1 MGVPQ
6 RTIDAI
12 GLFFNN
18 YAVVLVTI
26 VLYITLHYTMK
37 KKMTAGHSLQNESS
51 STSREEGRHVQ
62 VQWSFVCLNVVLLI
76 IMIMFLAPSVILM
89 TIRFFLDDI
98 FIAQYGIRVL
108 FVNLMTD
115 NLLYLKFLLDPIVYA
130 WRISKYRKFLKS
142 TVYRNKDKESSR
154 TENEIK
160 ITDARGQI
168 GELASTELNRSAIT
182 LLSFKNVSTD

>member
-12 GLFFNN
+12 GLFFTTT
-18 YAVVLVTI
+18 LLFSLPSCCT
-26 VLYITLHYTMK
+26 LLCITPWK

-62 VQWSFVCLNVVLLI
+62 VQWSFVRLNVVLLI